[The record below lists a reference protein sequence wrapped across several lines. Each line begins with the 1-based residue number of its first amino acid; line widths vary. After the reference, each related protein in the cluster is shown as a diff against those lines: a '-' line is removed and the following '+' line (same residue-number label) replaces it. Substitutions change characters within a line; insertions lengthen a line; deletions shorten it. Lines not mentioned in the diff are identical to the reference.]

1 MNRWLLLLVLSFGTA
16 CSSEYSGK
24 KEPPIVNGRIDLSGW
39 DFEKD
44 GPIRLNGPWQFSW
57 KTFIDPSS
65 LTGSVSEAFT
75 DTLYVPGF
83 WNDTPLGSGGALL
96 GREGYGTY
104 ALTIEGLGD
113 RTLGILMPDVLSAI
127 CVYSVETSGVTS
139 KRYCKGTPASSLE
152 EELGYYFSYE
162 VMPIRQLTRDT
173 APVASLTLMMEI
185 SNFVHA
191 RAGISRSISLHT
203 YDELSASILNDQL
216 RKTFALGILFC
227 FGFYHLL
234 LFGFRRDDAALFFF
248 GAFVV
253 ATILRELSTGSVR
266 LFYTEPSEFAFDLLI
281 RFEYISIQLCV
292 MSGVVFINSL
302 LPSPGFRAVAR
313 WVVALGLFFT
323 AIPIV
328 TSVGTFSQLALV
340 YQSFAALAGSIVV
353 VYLCRRAFSGSDIA
367 CYMLAAFGILLIAI
381 VNDILHT
388 RGVIYTDLFLAE
400 ALVLVVIAQ
409 AMILA
414 GRSGRMQAR
423 LVRLTEHL
431 QDEVEAQ
438 TVELNQRRL
447 AAEIAQKEVQ
457 QLNDYITE
465 SVLKRYLPPTLIG
478 DILSGAL
485 CMDKPAE
492 LRDVTVL
499 FSDLKG
505 FTATSEA
512 LGPEGISAY
521 LNEYL
526 TVMNEVIFEYGGT
539 IDKFIGDA
547 IMVLFGAPQDMPPKD
562 QVRRASD
569 CAKAMQRRMATLA
582 QDWKHDG
589 AGHLQMRIGIH
600 HGKAVVGN
608 FGSTQRSDYTAIGPC
623 VNLAARIEAA
633 SEPGHVFV
641 SQETAKLMSDGAT
654 EKVGSFELKGIEG
667 KATLYR
673 LVL

>member
-1 MNRWLLLLVLSFGTA
+1 MNRWSIFLVLMLGTA

-24 KEPPIVNGRIDLSGW
+24 TPPPIVEGRIDLSDW
-39 DFEKD
+39 DFAKD
-44 GPIRLNGPWQFSW
+44 GPLKLDGEWHFAW
-57 KTFIDPSS
+57 KRFVDPSTS
-65 LTGSVSEAFT
+65 PDMVAGAFA
-75 DTLYVPGF
+75 DVFEVPSY
-83 WNDTPLGSGGALL
+83 WNDGTLIRSNSRLSSIGF
-96 GREGYGTY
+96 GTY
-104 ALTIEGLGD
+104 ALTIDGLGE
-113 RTLGILMPDVLSAI
+113 RTLGLLLPDALSALCI
-127 CVYSVETSGVTS
+127 YSTEGPGLVSM
-139 KRYCKGTPASSLE
+139 RYCKGVPADRAE
-152 EELGYYFSYE
+152 DEVGYYFSYE
-162 VMPIRQLTRDT
+162 VMPIRRLSSGATST
-173 APVASLTLMMEI
+173 SSLTLMMEV

-191 RAGISRSISLHT
+191 RGGISRTISLHSH
-203 YDELSASILNDQL
+203 DELSTSVLNDQL

-227 FGFYHLL
+227 FGFYHLIL
-234 LFGFRRDDAALFFF
+234 YRSRRDDAALLFF
-248 GAFVV
+248 GAFVL
-253 ATILRELSTGSVR
+253 ATIIRELSTGSIR
-266 LFYTEPSEFAFDLLI
+266 LFHTEPSELVFDVLI
-281 RFEYISIQLCV
+281 RLEYISIPLCII
-292 MSGVVFINSL
+292 SGALFINTL
-302 LPSPGFRAVAR
+302 VPSAAFQQVTK
-313 WVVALGLFFT
+313 WLVVVGSIFS
-323 AIPIV
+323 AIPMV
-328 TSVGTFSQLALV
+328 TTVEMFSKLALV
-340 YQSFAALAGSIVV
+340 YQSFAALSGIIIVL
-353 VYLCRRAFSGSDIA
+353 YLCKCAVSGSDIA
-367 CYMLAAFGILLIAI
+367 SYMLAAFGILLVAI

-414 GRSGRMQAR
+414 VRSGRMQER

-438 TVELNQRRL
+438 TVELNQKRL
-447 AAEIAQKEVQ
+447 AAEVAQKEVQ

-485 CMDKPAE
+485 SMDKPAE

-512 LGPEGISAY
+512 LGPERISAY

-547 IMVLFGAPQDMPPKD
+547 IMVLFGAPQDMPPEE

-569 CAKAMQRRMATLA
+569 CAKAMQRRMVALT
-582 QDWKHDG
+582 DEWKNDG

-641 SQETAKLMSDGAT
+641 SEETAQLMGDAET
-654 EKVGSFELKGIEG
+654 QKVGSFELKGIEG

-673 LVL
+673 VL